1 MKITRLNNYS
11 DKHIT
16 YPDELELN
24 KTLTVLAGP
33 NGCKFVRKK
42 ENKDE
47 TIFQRTARKNI

>member
-1 MKITRLNNYS
+1 MKITQLNNYS

-33 NGCKFVRKK
+33 NGYGKRIQVLLNFRSGS
-42 ENKDE
+42 
-47 TIFQRTARKNI
+47 IH